1 MLHSNFFTRYTYIA
15 NLAQNGQNSTF
26 WLPSYEPIISQF
38 SYLAKHLGGSRPV
51 GLPRQV
57 DYVAIF
63 LISVTSMAHRLFS
76 WLPVFTY
83 RHIITKHKA
92 LPLKSTLQQTN
103 YQVTSSTEKLKF
115 CELQPRSA
123 VCFECSNRNYSLFL
137 LSLSL
142 FHQFSFL
149 SPLKSPKK

>member
-1 MLHSNFFTRYTYIA
+1 MLHSNFLTRYIV

-26 WLPSYEPIISQF
+26 KLLSYEPIVSQF
-38 SYLAKHLGGSRPV
+38 SRLAKRLGGSRFV

-57 DYVAIF
+57 DYVATF

-76 WLPVFTY
+76 WLRVFTC
-83 RHIITKHKA
+83 RQFITKHKA
-92 LPLKSTLQQTN
+92 LSLKGTLQQTS

-115 CELQPRSA
+115 CELQPRSP

-142 FHQFSFL
+142 FH
-149 SPLKSPKK
+149 